1 MDGFSFYLYDSF
13 TKLSQQSLAS
23 DKSWLFYDSI
33 EGFPLK
39 RIVGKNPYKIHE
51 LNKATTILMKWLPSP
66 FLPKLLKLDKKL
78 SRINP
83 LERRIFQF
91 GLPIILLMIIGAIL

>member
-1 MDGFSFYLYDSF
+1 
-13 TKLSQQSLAS
+13 
-23 DKSWLFYDSI
+23 
-33 EGFPLK
+33 
-39 RIVGKNPYKIHE
+39 
-51 LNKATTILMKWLPSP
+51 MKWLPSP

-83 LERRIFQF
+83 LERKIIQF